1 MAGMMVVMLG
11 ENLAA
16 LRVELMVE
24 MLVAMMAV

>member
-24 MLVAMMAV
+24 MLVD